1 MKTYR
6 VSSDLKNFVRRVLV
20 RSFYSCRMTKDKNGQ
35 WYCTTNASSD
45 TFHKIVQRAKC
56 EKLTKETGAFHVTNR
71 ERNNELYLTYLLDAS
86 GVSAYQVVNDKDGS
100 SNHHVR

>member
-1 MKTYR
+1 MS
-6 VSSDLKNFVRRVLV
+6 VEFWSAVFI
-20 RSFYSCRMTKDKNGQ
+20 GQ

-56 EKLTKETGAFHVTNR
+56 EKLTKETGVFHVTNR

>member
-45 TFHKIVQRAKC
+45 TFHKIVQRPMYLWDKTLQ
-56 EKLTKETGAFHVTNR
+56 EKLKAGYVDRTRYTKIIKKSTHQKR
-71 ERNNELYLTYLLDAS
+71 KLS
-86 GVSAYQVVNDKDGS
+86 GESK
-100 SNHHVR
+100 